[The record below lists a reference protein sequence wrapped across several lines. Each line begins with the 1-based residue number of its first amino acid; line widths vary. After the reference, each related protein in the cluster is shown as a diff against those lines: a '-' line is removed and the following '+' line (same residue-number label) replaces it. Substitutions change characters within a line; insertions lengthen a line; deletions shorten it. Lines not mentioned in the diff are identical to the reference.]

1 MFAPEKDAVCSRQ
14 LHVLLV
20 EGLDELVEGMPL
32 FDEKFAAVAIIES
45 NEDLHSSIVW
55 VICHRFGGL
64 FIIKAPSMLDFE
76 IERLTGGYHLFLPMI
91 AWAKPAFFC
100 IFSR

>member
-45 NEDLHSSIVW
+45 NEDLHSSIV
-55 VICHRFGGL
+55 
-64 FIIKAPSMLDFE
+64 
-76 IERLTGGYHLFLPMI
+76 
-91 AWAKPAFFC
+91 
-100 IFSR
+100 